1 MLSFLPSCI
10 PPSIVSHS
18 SVLPQNLA
26 PLLSLA
32 PSINSLSAL
41 VLLFIL
47 LDIKFTNVILA
58 LERTKTMYMQTIKF
72 DIKKI
77 SSVFRKALWKK
88 TMVLLLLPHP
98 DSVCECKCEGVVLWG
113 GGAGERDLLFMLHP
127 LNCMHVIVTIKL
139 CFSADI
145 LTAFYGFVVFLFL
158 FHSFT
163 FYTCFHN
170 FCKLPISCYDI

>member
-1 MLSFLPSCI
+1 MLSFFLPSCI

-47 LDIKFTNVILA
+47 LDIKFTNVILV

-72 DIKKI
+72 DIKK
-77 SSVFRKALWKK
+77 SLQCSEKLY
-88 TMVLLLLPHP
+88 
-98 DSVCECKCEGVVLWG
+98 
-113 GGAGERDLLFMLHP
+113 ERRQWYY
-127 LNCMHVIVTIKL
+127 
-139 CFSADI
+139 CFSLIQI
-145 LTAFYGFVVFLFL
+145 LCMSVNVRGLFYEVVVRGREIYCLRSTL
-158 FHSFT
+158 
-163 FYTCFHN
+163 
-170 FCKLPISCYDI
+170 